1 MSWGRR
7 NRGRLD
13 AGDEVAVLRTVKA
26 RLEEGQKDPSKSFK
40 GIREEVAAALKA
52 RNFDDGGIGCDQ
64 EKRLSGVIAGIC
76 NLEEN
81 QQDQVG
87 AQFQSQPFEKQ
98 KKIMDEAILTVQ

>member
-52 RNFDDGGIGCDQ
+52 RNFDDGGIGCLQ
-64 EKRLSGVIAGIC
+64 EMRLSGVIAGIC

-81 QQDQVG
+81 QQDQAG
-87 AQFQSQPFEKQ
+87 AHFQSQPFEKQ